1 MTRSRPAIAAALKS
15 KLLYDS
21 AYVCAVCQDSGVHIH
36 HVDENPANNN
46 PSNLIVVCSKHHDE
60 AHTRRQLSQNLTPS
74 ALKDAKANWEGT
86 VRTKRQQQATLRGQ
100 VDSVGRDSFFAVGI
114 AWGYINHKRVA
125 QMLSPSILA
134 SVDQSLFAICQQ
146 RQLVDQHGILI
157 KPADAPQADSYIHG
171 SVYDWFEFGDDSRL
185 HRLYSEFVDQIS
197 LAARPVHL
205 SSMAWSRSEA
215 ESLVEPGGFIFAVRA
230 FHFKAVSETQSNE
243 HRQVHASA
251 RSLAVEFFIDTEDMF
266 GTTSMTV
273 SFSGRQVCAALLHVK
288 SKDSGAGGSMTL
300 RCTPIALGVSFQ
312 RN

>member
-1 MTRSRPAIAAALKS
+1 MTRSRPAIPAALKS
-15 KLLYDS
+15 ALLYDS

-36 HVDENPANNN
+36 HIDENPSNNE

-74 ALKDAKANWEGT
+74 ALKDAKDKWEEM
-86 VRTKRQQQATLRGQ
+86 VRAKRQQQATLRGQ
-100 VDSVGRDSFFAVGI
+100 IASVGRTSFFAVGM

-125 QMLSPSILA
+125 QMLNASILA
-134 SVDQSLFAICQQ
+134 SVDQSLFEICKQ
-146 RQLVDQHGILI
+146 RHLVDQHGILI
-157 KPADAPQADSYIHG
+157 KPANAPQADSFIHG

-197 LAARPVHL
+197 LAAQPVHL
-205 SSMAWSRSEA
+205 NSMAWSRTEA
-215 ESLVEPGGFIFAVRA
+215 ESLVKPGSSIFAVRA
-230 FHFKAVSETQSNE
+230 FYFKAVSETSSNE
-243 HRQVHASA
+243 HRRVHASA
-251 RSLAVEFFIDTEDMF
+251 KRLAVEFFVDTEDMF

-273 SFSGRQVCAALLHVK
+273 SFSGHQVCAAFLHVK
-288 SKDSGAGGSMTL
+288 SMDSSQGGLMTL